1 MPDNTPMVPQGEQES
16 RTTIRTFRIVHQEG
30 GRQVSRKPHRSHTP
44 EGFAKGV
51 FIHHRQTYQPYLGE
65 KRTGRRFSGSVLP
78 NNCHRQFGLE
88 ET

>member
-1 MPDNTPMVPQGEQES
+1 MTDNTPMVPQDELES
-16 RTTIRTFRIVHQEG
+16 RTTIRIFRIVRQEE

-44 EGFAKGV
+44 EGFTKGV
-51 FIHHRQTYQPYLGE
+51 FIHHRQTCQPYLAE

-78 NNCHRQFGLE
+78 NNCHRQLGLE